1 MLYLILYPNI
11 LHLTRYY
18 TSKYVV
24 NANSSR
30 QEVIPLRLLENLALL
45 SFQKF
50 FFFFLFYFEIK
61 KSTINTSFV
70 KINSLILLNIIN

>member
-50 FFFFLFYFEIK
+50 FSFSFFILRLK
-61 KSTINTSFV
+61 KSIINISFV